1 MRLFRVYVDGNVF
14 YHPNLSKLAITEA
27 KVSEDAE
34 NIDSLTLSAP
44 YNHPY
49 IDSIKPMASVIV
61 CKKGEETVFEGR
73 ALDDGSDFY
82 NTHTWTCES
91 ALAYLKDTVQP
102 PFSYKGTLRGLLEQF
117 ISVHNKAVE
126 QQKQFKVGNIT
137 VTDDNDYVAYSS
149 SDYSVTMDAIKNKLI
164 NTHGGYLMVR
174 YENDGKYLDYLAD
187 FKTKSVQKVEYGKNI
202 TDVKITRDHTERVT
216 VLIPLGAKKKITD
229 AEGNEIESE
238 ARVDITSVNGGKN
251 YISDDAAVKEIGWI
265 WKSEVWDDVTLPS
278 NLLRKAK
285 SRLSDLVNGVTSIQ
299 LTIVDESDTGADIG
313 DIRARM
319 YVECISKPHGINGT
333 YLCVSRT
340 RDYLNPSGN
349 TITIGASGV
358 SLSASTVKQ
367 DKNISA
373 LEDDLYG
380 QTRKIDVILGE
391 VDNINAQKMYRTEL
405 IVEGVNIFKTKGEKS
420 TMLCKVY
427 SWDKDIT
434 ESIDAECFIWHRKSS
449 DEEADT
455 EWDKNHIGMKKIMIT
470 TEDVLDNASFY
481 CEIKL

>member
-1 MRLFRVYVDGNVF
+1 M
-14 YHPNLSKLAITEA
+14 
-27 KVSEDAE
+27 
-34 NIDSLTLSAP
+34 
-44 YNHPY
+44 
-49 IDSIKPMASVIV
+49 
-61 CKKGEETVFEGR
+61 
-73 ALDDGSDFY
+73 
-82 NTHTWTCES
+82 
-91 ALAYLKDTVQP
+91 
-102 PFSYKGTLRGLLEQF
+102 
-117 ISVHNKAVE
+117 
-126 QQKQFKVGNIT
+126 
-137 VTDDNDYVAYSS
+137 
-149 SDYSVTMDAIKNKLI
+149 
-164 NTHGGYLMVR
+164 
-174 YENDGKYLDYLAD
+174 
-187 FKTKSVQKVEYGKNI
+187 
-202 TDVKITRDHTERVT
+202 
-216 VLIPLGAKKKITD
+216 LIPLGAKKKITD

-380 QTRKIDVILGE
+380 QTRKI
-391 VDNINAQKMYRTEL
+391 R
-405 IVEGVNIFKTKGEKS
+405 
-420 TMLCKVY
+420 C
-427 SWDKDIT
+427 DI
-434 ESIDAECFIWHRKSS
+434 C
-449 DEEADT
+449 
-455 EWDKNHIGMKKIMIT
+455 
-470 TEDVLDNASFY
+470 
-481 CEIKL
+481 

>member
-1 MRLFRVYVDGNVF
+1 MKDTNIISLGFRVCPKCGSRYHEPPALSRVDNQ
-14 YHPNLSKLAITEA
+14 
-27 KVSEDAE
+27 
-34 NIDSLTLSAP
+34 TLICP
-44 YNHPY
+44 
-49 IDSIKPMASVIV
+49 D
-61 CKKGEETVFEGR
+61 C
-73 ALDDGSDFY
+73 D
-82 NTHTWTCES
+82 
-91 ALAYLKDTVQP
+91 
-102 PFSYKGTLRGLLEQF
+102 
-117 ISVHNKAVE
+117 
-126 QQKQFKVGNIT
+126 
-137 VTDDNDYVAYSS
+137 
-149 SDYSVTMDAIKNKLI
+149 
-164 NTHGGYLMVR
+164 
-174 YENDGKYLDYLAD
+174 
-187 FKTKSVQKVEYGKNI
+187 
-202 TDVKITRDHTERVT
+202 TERVT

-455 EWDKNHIGMKKIMIT
+455 EWDKNHIGMKKITIT